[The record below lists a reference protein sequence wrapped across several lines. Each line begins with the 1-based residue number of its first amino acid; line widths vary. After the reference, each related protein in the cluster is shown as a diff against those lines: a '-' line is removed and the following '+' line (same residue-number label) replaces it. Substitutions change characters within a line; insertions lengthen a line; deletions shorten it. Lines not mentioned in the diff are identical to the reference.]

1 LGDLYWFC
9 WLSVSWDRWKVLDV
23 VDYIYLGLVLKVLP
37 NLRVL
42 VGGLLSLVDI
52 KLLTLILAAKI
63 DVVGLDCR
71 DS

>member
-1 LGDLYWFC
+1 
-9 WLSVSWDRWKVLDV
+9 

-42 VGGLLSLVDI
+42 IGGLLSLVDI
-52 KLLTLILAAKI
+52 KLLMLIFTAKI
-63 DVVGLDCR
+63 DIVGLDYR